1 MPRSCLAGV
10 CSIALCQDLA
20 PWPRPAPRE
29 GSPVLVLAVP
39 VWCWGR
45 LLPSP
50 RDVMS
55 PHPRAPL
62 YADVPDGQL
71 LAWELVELEGRVRAA
86 GHPAQGEEGVEHLS
100 RHLSRARRGPA
111 SGWSRGSPL
120 AIHSHLLALQF
131 GQAVSFPAAPASV
144 LSCGVFAPSKPTSLT
159 GSHSSFLSSCIKR
172 GDRGHAAHQWQSWG
186 SPSPAL
192 PDH

>member
-10 CSIALCQDLA
+10 CSTALCQEPA
-20 PWPRPAPRE
+20 PWPCPAPRE
-29 GSPVLVLAVP
+29 GSPAPVLAGP

-55 PHPRAPL
+55 PRPRAL
-62 YADVPDGQL
+62 HYADIPDGQL
-71 LAWELVELEGRVRAA
+71 LARELVELEGRVRAA
-86 GHPAQGEEGVEHLS
+86 GHPAPAQGEEGVDHLS

-111 SGWSRGSPL
+111 SGWSGGSPP
-120 AIHSHLLALQF
+120 AIHSRLLALQF
-131 GQAVSFPAAPASV
+131 GQAVSFPAAPAAA

-172 GDRGHAAHQWQSWG
+172 GD
-186 SPSPAL
+186 
-192 PDH
+192 